1 MLIHDLVGKLTQ
13 VLKPQIGAY
22 EAAHE
27 AKQQQTRP
35 RIVTARRD
43 CALEPGPHIIL
54 FIYSYHAWH
63 EIC

>member
-1 MLIHDLVGKLTQ
+1 MLLHDLVGKLTQ
-13 VLKPQIGAY
+13 IFKPKIGAD
-22 EAAHE
+22 EAVHE

-54 FIYSYHAWH
+54 FNYSDHAWH